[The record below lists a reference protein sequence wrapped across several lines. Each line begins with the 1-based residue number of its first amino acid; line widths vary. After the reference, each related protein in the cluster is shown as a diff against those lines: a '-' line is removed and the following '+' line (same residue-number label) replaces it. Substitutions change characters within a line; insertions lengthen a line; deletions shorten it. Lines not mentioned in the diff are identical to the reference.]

1 MKKKVFSF
9 ELKAQ
14 DGKSRLGKIL
24 TSRGNIDTPAFMPV
38 GTLGTVKGVNVE
50 NLITTG
56 TQIILGNTYHL
67 MLRPGTKTLD
77 NFKGLHNFMN
87 LQKPILTD
95 SGGFQIMSLSKFNKI
110 DKS

>member
-38 GTLGTVKGVNVE
+38 GTVGTVKGVNVE
-50 NLITTG
+50 NLITMVP
-56 TQIILGNTYHL
+56 IILGTYHL

-87 LQKPILTD
+87 WQKR
-95 SGGFQIMSLSKFNKI
+95 F
-110 DKS
+110 